1 MIKNL
6 KLKKVFAIVALV
18 AMGAT
23 FVPSINN
30 VEAAIPGISI
40 STLSS
45 TTVKEGG
52 SLSFTLKYYGD
63 IRKISLREDDIGLE
77 GFTATKTI
85 TENGNDRIITLS
97 NIKSTSTTYTG
108 KVVRVAGGTAI
119 SSDFQMVSAMNSQV
133 FTITPKDSVAPTLT
147 ISAPNPAK
155 IYAGESVSYTLTYA
169 DNEAIR
175 KISLKEADLGL
186 VGFTAD
192 KKVVV
197 NGNTATVTLSN
208 IQGTVGGN
216 KVLKVAGG
224 TAIDNDFNMANA
236 VDAPAFTIEKKI
248 SQAPVLTISNP
259 NPDKVYVGGTVTY
272 TLKYTDDVKIRKI
285 SLKEDD
291 LGLVGFT
298 ATKKVVVNSDNTATV
313 TLSNIQGEL
322 GGDKVLKVAG
332 GTAIDDDFNMANAV
346 NAPAFTIIKKEEPKK
361 QDEPKQEDPK
371 PTVVPNKPADWKPN
385 PDTGI
390 NF

>member
-1 MIKNL
+1 MKKNL
-6 KLKKVFAIVALV
+6 NLKKVFAIVALV

-23 FVPSINN
+23 FVPAINN

-45 TTVKEGG
+45 TTVQEGG

-63 IRKISLREDDIGLE
+63 IKKISLREDDIGLE
-77 GFTATKTI
+77 GFTATKRI
-85 TENGNDRIITLS
+85 TVSGNDRIITLS

-119 SSDFQMVSAMNSQV
+119 SSDYQMVNAMNSQV
-133 FTITPKDSVAPTLT
+133 FTITPKDNVAPTLT

-155 IYAGESVSYTLTYA
+155 VYAGGTVTYTLTYA
-169 DNEAIR
+169 DNKGIK
-175 KISLKEADLGL
+175 KISLKEGDLGL
-186 VGFTAD
+186 EGFTAN

-224 TAIDNDFNMANA
+224 TAIDDDYNMANA
-236 VDAPAFTIEKKI
+236 VNAPAFTIEKKA
-248 SQAPVLTISNP
+248 SQAPVLTISDP
-259 NPDKVYVGGTVTY
+259 NPAQVYAGGTVTY

-285 SLKEDD
+285 SLKEAD

-298 ATKKVVVNSDNTATV
+298 ADKKVVINNDNTATV

-322 GGDKVLKVAG
+322 GGNKVLKVAG

-346 NAPAFTIIKKEEPKK
+346 DAKAFTIIKK
-361 QDEPKQEDPK
+361 DEPKPTPTPTPAPK
-371 PTVVPNKPADWKPN
+371 PDDWKPN